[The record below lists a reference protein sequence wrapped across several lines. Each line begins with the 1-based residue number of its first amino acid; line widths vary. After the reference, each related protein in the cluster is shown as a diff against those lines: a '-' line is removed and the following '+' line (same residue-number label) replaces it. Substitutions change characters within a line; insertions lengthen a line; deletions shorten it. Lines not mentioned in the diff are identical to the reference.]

1 VLTITDSTGK
11 QVRQLDA
18 SSKMGLHR
26 TPWDLREQA
35 AAGGAAAR
43 PTPPVEGGEEGT
55 PAPPPAGGRGG
66 RGGGGGGGRGF
77 ARSGPL
83 VKAGNYQVTLGR
95 MLSGTVTP
103 IGNPQTVVVIGLN
116 DQK

>member
-1 VLTITDSTGK
+1 
-11 QVRQLDA
+11 
-18 SSKMGLHR
+18 
-26 TPWDLREQA
+26 
-35 AAGGAAAR
+35 
-43 PTPPVEGGEEGT
+43 
-55 PAPPPAGGRGG
+55 
-66 RGGGGGGGRGF
+66 
-77 ARSGPL
+77 